1 MFERDPFRELP
12 GTAQIFPNEQS
23 RGGAGTLREGAV
35 QGPVKLSRN
44 VPRRLVLDR
53 DVRVPSLAVLPRNS
67 TAHRN
72 PYLIPQSIEL
82 RGLDVHGD
90 AGAEKDEA
98 VEENRNRGARRLEG
112 LQPEHLLRRQ
122 SVKHRQ
128 MRRQEIPFWRKV
140 LATKSIEPSEAF
152 FIQFRGENG
161 RACNGRPSRWLPR

>member
-35 QGPVKLSRN
+35 
-44 VPRRLVLDR
+44 
-53 DVRVPSLAVLPRNS
+53 LAVLPRNS